1 MSVWPRRRPAVPG
14 YAREWLEIGERVLA
28 FGWTPY
34 GDLVMATPRGLWIT
48 DHDTPPPTAAAGAR
62 HAPVTG
68 ESAEQPRGRRMAWES
83 IVTAK
88 WTGDVLTVTPAEEVA
103 PQIMK
108 RLPPVVLPLPESGDL
123 PRVVRQRVDRS
134 VALSFRRP
142 LSAATTAL
150 LVARRVSGRD
160 GLLWYAVFDR
170 DCDASNEDA
179 RRQALELLELAAA
192 AQAPKA
198 YLD

>member
-1 MSVWPRRRPAVPG
+1 MSIWSQRRPAVPA
-14 YAREWLEIGERVLA
+14 YARAWLDIGERVLA

-34 GDLVMATPRGLWIT
+34 GDLVLASPRGLWIT
-48 DHDTPPPTAAAGAR
+48 DHDAVPGTAARTTLGRGSSGQADG
-62 HAPVTG
+62 P
-68 ESAEQPRGRRMAWES
+68 SGRRLLWEL

-88 WTGDVLTVTPAEEVA
+88 WAGDVLTVTAAEEVA
-103 PQIMK
+103 PRIMK
-108 RLPPVVLPLPESGDL
+108 RLPPITLPLPESGDL

-134 VALSFRRP
+134 VAISHRRP
-142 LSAATTAL
+142 LSSGATVL

-170 DCDASNEDA
+170 DAEADDPQA
-179 RRQALELLELAAA
+179 RQQATALLESASAAH
-192 AQAPKA
+192 APRP

>member
-1 MSVWPRRRPAVPG
+1 MSIWPRRRPAVPG
-14 YAREWLEIGERVLA
+14 YARDWLDIGERVLA

-34 GDLVMATPRGLWIT
+34 GDLVMATPRGLWI
-48 DHDTPPPTAAAGAR
+48 HDPDKRAPTAGDAAK
-62 HAPVTG
+62 HAPATDKG
-68 ESAEQPRGRRMAWES
+68 DAPQGRRIGWES

-88 WTGDVLTVTPAEEVA
+88 WTGDVLTITPAEEVA

-108 RLPPVVLPLPESGDL
+108 RLPPIVLPLPESGDL

-142 LSAATTAL
+142 LGSATTAL

-170 DCDASNEDA
+170 DADAAKAEA
-179 RRQALELLELAAA
+179 RREALEQLELAAA
-192 AQAPKA
+192 AQSPTA